1 MACAITGRVTESTTG
16 APLTTPSLA
25 LHRVGVVGE
34 TPTILGENGRFS
46 FSSLCAGEYSLSAY
60 SDEFVYWH
68 KSLTLSEGQSV
79 DDLQV
84 VLTRGGRIV
93 GQMLDEDGRP
103 PEQGLLTLL
112 RDGERDGRAG
122 LLNVCG
128 DLRAG
133 RDGLFQSPPLSN
145 GMYFLRFAGIL
156 QKSTDLE
163 VSAPAH
169 GMPDRVFDFLYPDAH
184 HISGALGVA
193 VEEGQTLPEL
203 RVRIPRPIR
212 YRVKGRVVGVL
223 PLERKYISVKFRR
236 DLGDLDQV
244 GWAGQATI
252 QPDGQFDGL
261 EQSGR
266 YSAEVCEFAP
276 PEPSGSTH
284 RVRSSGNTT
293 FTIGSEDIFG
303 IEIQI
308 TQNAPG
314 EQAS

>member
-112 RDGERDGRAG
+112 RHGERDGRAG
-122 LLNVCG
+122 LINVCG

-133 RDGLFQSPPLSN
+133 RDGLFQSPPLSS

-156 QKSTDLE
+156 QKPTDLE

-184 HISGALGVA
+184 HISGAQGIA

-212 YRVKGRVVGVL
+212 YCVKGRVVGVF

-284 RVRSSGNTT
+284 RVRSLGNTT

>member
-25 LHRVGVVGE
+25 LHRRGVVGE
-34 TPTILGENGRFS
+34 TPMILDESGRFS

-60 SDEFVYWH
+60 SDEFVYWY

-112 RDGERDGRAG
+112 RHGERDGRAG
-122 LLNVCG
+122 LINVCG

-133 RDGLFQSPPLSN
+133 RDGLFQSPPLSS

-156 QKSTDLE
+156 QKPTDLE

-184 HISGALGVA
+184 HVSGALGVA

-212 YRVKGRVVGVL
+212 YCVKGRVVGVF

-266 YSAEVCEFAP
+266 YSAEVCEFVP

-284 RVRSSGNTT
+284 RVRSLGNTT
-293 FTIGSEDIFG
+293 FTIGSEDISG

>member
-1 MACAITGRVTESTTG
+1 
-16 APLTTPSLA
+16 
-25 LHRVGVVGE
+25 
-34 TPTILGENGRFS
+34 
-46 FSSLCAGEYSLSAY
+46 
-60 SDEFVYWH
+60 
-68 KSLTLSEGQSV
+68 
-79 DDLQV
+79 
-84 VLTRGGRIV
+84 
-93 GQMLDEDGRP
+93 
-103 PEQGLLTLL
+103 
-112 RDGERDGRAG
+112 
-122 LLNVCG
+122 
-128 DLRAG
+128 
-133 RDGLFQSPPLSN
+133 
-145 GMYFLRFAGIL
+145 
-156 QKSTDLE
+156 
-163 VSAPAH
+163 
-169 GMPDRVFDFLYPDAH
+169 
-184 HISGALGVA
+184 
-193 VEEGQTLPEL
+193 
-203 RVRIPRPIR
+203 
-212 YRVKGRVVGVL
+212 VL